1 MSNNID
7 NNPIA
12 TSDTEDC
19 SIFSSSSMNKKSSG
33 RPREEVWD
41 DYNIDKKNGKY
52 YYIQCKYCSTHWQ
65 RGIPANMELH
75 LANECSSC
83 PQYKQKYWQDKI
95 ENRRNNYQRTYK
107 TKRRKST
114 YLVNTNDS
122 ESLKMI

>member
-1 MSNNID
+1 
-7 NNPIA
+7 
-12 TSDTEDC
+12 
-19 SIFSSSSMNKKSSG
+19 
-33 RPREEVWD
+33 
-41 DYNIDKKNGKY
+41 
-52 YYIQCKYCSTHWQ
+52 
-65 RGIPANMELH
+65 MELH

-95 ENRRNNYQRTYK
+95 VNRRNNYQRTYK